1 MDLMK
6 YENLTANIIA
16 DAVEAKARTA
26 YPDARFTRGAI
37 EKNNGI
43 WKNALMVQVGEESGV
58 QATLYVDDVTEQ
70 VERGA
75 ISVDDAVE
83 ELCTS
88 LQFAVHT
95 APKISDVQEKI
106 NKDNL
111 YVTVVNREANADRLA
126 HSPHVDIPGTDLS
139 LMANIRIDDRGSV
152 RVTNDLCPMLRDTP
166 SAIMEQAIRNT
177 NQLGN
182 WQIKSVIETLLEHID
197 DEMMR
202 DEMLAM
208 NEAAPPMLV
217 ITDVRENNAAGM
229 FINEELRREVASQLG
244 CESGE
249 GFYLIPSSVY
259 ETLAVPAD
267 DFMDAEFVKQ
277 LVMSVNEEQ
286 VPAEQRLSDNV
297 YYCDAESL
305 KITMATGAETIAET
319 KTQTASIAMTI

>member
-6 YENLTANIIA
+6 YENLTANLIA

-43 WKNALMVQVGEESGV
+43 WKNALMVQVGETSGV
-58 QATLYVDDVTEQ
+58 QATLYVDDVTAQ

-75 ISVDDAVE
+75 INVDDAVE
-83 ELCTS
+83 ELCTT

-95 APKISDVQEKI
+95 APNISDVKEKI

-126 HSPHVDIPGTDLS
+126 HSPHLDIPGTDLS
-139 LMANIRIDDRGSV
+139 LLANIRIDDRGSV
-152 RVTNDLCPMLRDTP
+152 RVTNDLCPMLQDTP

-229 FINEELRREVASQLG
+229 FINEELRREVASRLG

-267 DFMDAEFVKQ
+267 DFMDAESVKQ

-297 YYCDAESL
+297 YYCDADSL
-305 KITMATGAETIAET
+305 KITMATGTEAIAET
-319 KTQTASIAMTI
+319 KTQTASITITL

>member
-6 YENLTANIIA
+6 YENLTANLIA
-16 DAVEAKARTA
+16 DSVEAKARTA
-26 YPDARFTRGAI
+26 YPEAKFTRGAI

-58 QATLYVDDVTEQ
+58 QATLYVDEVTEQ

-75 ISVDDAVE
+75 INVDDAVE
-83 ELCTS
+83 ELCTT

-95 APKISDVQEKI
+95 APKVSDVKEKI

-111 YVTVVNREANADRLA
+111 YVTVVNREANADRLV
-126 HSPHVDIPGTDLS
+126 HSPHLDIPGTDLS
-139 LMANIRIDDRGSV
+139 LLANIRIDDRGSV
-152 RVTNDLCPMLRDTP
+152 RVTNDLCPILRETP

-202 DEMLAM
+202 DEMLSM

-217 ITDVRENNAAGM
+217 ITDVHENNAAGM
-229 FINEELRREVASQLG
+229 FINEELRREVASRLG

-267 DFMDAEFVKQ
+267 DFMDAESVKQ

-297 YYCDAESL
+297 YYCDADSL
-305 KITMATGAETIAET
+305 KITMATGAEAISET
-319 KTQTASIAMTI
+319 RTQTASITMTI

>member
-1 MDLMK
+1 MEIMK
-6 YENLTANIIA
+6 FENLTVNLIA

-75 ISVDDAVE
+75 INVDDAVE
-83 ELCTS
+83 ELCAT

-95 APKISDVQEKI
+95 APKVSDVKEKI

-111 YVTVVNREANADRLA
+111 YVTVVNREANVDRLA

-139 LMANIRIDDRGSV
+139 LLANIRIDDRGSV
-152 RVTNDLCPMLRDTP
+152 RVTNDLCPILQGTP

-177 NQLGN
+177 NKMEN
-182 WQIKSVIETLLEHID
+182 WTIKSVIDTLLEHID

-217 ITDVRENNAAGM
+217 ITDARENNAAGM
-229 FINEELRREVASQLG
+229 FINEELRREVASRLG

-267 DFMDAEFVKQ
+267 DFMDAESVKQ

-297 YYCDAESL
+297 YYCDAQSL
-305 KITMATGAETIAET
+305 KITMATGTEAIAET
-319 KTQTASIAMTI
+319 RTQTASITMTM

>member
-1 MDLMK
+1 MEIMK
-6 YENLTANIIA
+6 FENLTANLIV
-16 DAVEAKARTA
+16 DSVEAKARTA
-26 YPDARFTRGAI
+26 YPDARFTRGAV

-43 WKNALMVQVGEESGV
+43 WKNALMVQVGEASGV
-58 QATLYVDDVTEQ
+58 QATLYVDDLSEQ

-75 ISVDDAVE
+75 INVDDAVE
-83 ELCTS
+83 ELCTT

-95 APKISDVQEKI
+95 APKVSDVKEKI
-106 NKDNL
+106 NKANL
-111 YVTVVNREANADRLA
+111 YVTVVNREANAERLA
-126 HSPHVDIPGTDLS
+126 HSPHLDIPDTDLS
-139 LMANIRIDDRGSV
+139 LLANIRIDDRGSV
-152 RVTNDLCPMLRDTP
+152 RVTNDLCPMLQETP

-229 FINEELRREVASQLG
+229 FINEELRREVASRLG

-267 DFMDAEFVKQ
+267 DFMDAESVKQ

-297 YYCDAESL
+297 YYCDADSL
-305 KITMATGAETIAET
+305 KITMATGTEAIAET
-319 KTQTASIAMTI
+319 KTQTASITITL

>member
-83 ELCTS
+83 ELCTT

-95 APKISDVQEKI
+95 APNVSDVKEKI
-106 NKDNL
+106 NKANL
-111 YVTVVNREANADRLA
+111 YVTVVNREANTERLA
-126 HSPHVDIPGTDLS
+126 HSPHLDIPDTDLS
-139 LMANIRIDDRGSV
+139 LLANIRIDDRGSV
-152 RVTNDLCPMLRDTP
+152 RVTNDLCPMLQDTP

-177 NQLGN
+177 NQFGN
-182 WQIKSVIETLLEHID
+182 WQIKSVIETLLEHMD

-217 ITDVRENNAAGM
+217 ITDARENNAAGM
-229 FINEELRREVASQLG
+229 FINEELRREVASRLG

-267 DFMDAEFVKQ
+267 DFMDAESVKQ

-297 YYCDAESL
+297 YYCDAQSL
-305 KITMATGAETIAET
+305 KITMATGTEAIAET
-319 KTQTASIAMTI
+319 RTQTASITMTM